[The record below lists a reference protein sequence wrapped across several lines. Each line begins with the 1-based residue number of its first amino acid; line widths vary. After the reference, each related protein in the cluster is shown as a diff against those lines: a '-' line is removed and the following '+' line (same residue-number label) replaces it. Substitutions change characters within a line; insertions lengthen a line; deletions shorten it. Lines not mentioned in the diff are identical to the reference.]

1 MDKHAGGGVRWAEGV
16 EDDASKVK
24 PLVEQLDRYD
34 RHTRHCRHCRECL
47 AELGELE
54 AKLVNVANVACGAG
68 LALGMVGGILGQEA
82 PAVVSLCVA
91 GLATG
96 AAEKTRD
103 MQQEFK
109 TSVKRRGDPIPKLW

>member
-1 MDKHAGGGVRWAEGV
+1 VRWAAGV
-16 EDDASKVK
+16 ADDATKVK
-24 PLVEQLDRYD
+24 PLAQQLDRYD
-34 RHTRHCRHCRECL
+34 RHTRHCRCCRECL
-47 AELGELE
+47 AELGSLE
-54 AKLVNVANVACGAG
+54 AKLVGVANVACGAG
-68 LALGMVGGILGQEA
+68 LALGLVGGILGQEA

-103 MQQEFK
+103 MQNEFK

>member
-1 MDKHAGGGVRWAEGV
+1 MDKYAGGGVRWAAGV
-16 EDDASKVK
+16 ADDATKVK
-24 PLVEQLDRYD
+24 PLAQRLDRTTGIQALQVLP
-34 RHTRHCRHCRECL
+34 RVPE
-47 AELGELE
+47 GLE
-54 AKLVNVANVACGAG
+54 FARGKLVGVANVACGAG
-68 LALGMVGGILGQEA
+68 LALGLVGGILGQEA

-103 MQQEFK
+103 MQNEFK

>member
-1 MDKHAGGGVRWAEGV
+1 MRAGAAARGEAEQARL
-16 EDDASKVK
+16 AS
-24 PLVEQLDRYD
+24 LS
-34 RHTRHCRHCRECL
+34 T
-47 AELGELE
+47 ELGELE